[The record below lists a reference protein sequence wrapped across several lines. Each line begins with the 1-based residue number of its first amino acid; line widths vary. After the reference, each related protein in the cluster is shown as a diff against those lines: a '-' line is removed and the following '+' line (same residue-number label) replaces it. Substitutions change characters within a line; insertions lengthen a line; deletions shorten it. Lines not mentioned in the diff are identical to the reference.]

1 MSQTLLT
8 LSPEFG
14 GSRFGPFGPGTLSI
28 GSDVKRCQVVL
39 HASTGAVPVHAMLTA
54 SGDGWQL
61 QPAQVG
67 AAVFLRKA
75 NGRIAPVTTLTPV
88 ANGDAIVIGSQ
99 SGPALI
105 VTRAAVG
112 PATNAG
118 RKTKG
123 RVPGSEHLSASAYQR
138 EARRQVESTIVRHPV
153 GREIYR
159 WWTRYKTG
167 ALLRPR
173 YVIGAVVALI
183 GMLGVG
189 CVGCL
194 GLVSA
199 LLGLR

>member
-28 GSDVKRCQVVL
+28 GSDVKRCQIVL
-39 HASTGAVPVHAMLTA
+39 HASTGAAPVHAMLTA
-54 SGDGWQL
+54 SGDGWQV

-67 AAVFLRKA
+67 SAVFLRKS
-75 NGRIAPVTTLTPV
+75 NGRISPVSTLT
-88 ANGDAIVIGSQ
+88 AITNGDAIVIGSQ

-118 RKTKG
+118 RKAKG
-123 RVPGSEHLSASAYQR
+123 RVPGSEHLSGSAYQR
-138 EARRQVESTIVRHPV
+138 EARRQVESAIVRHPI
-153 GREIYR
+153 GREAYR

-173 YVIGAVVALI
+173 YVIGAVVGLV
-183 GMLGVG
+183 GMLGFG
-189 CVGCL
+189 CMGCL
-194 GLVSA
+194 GLFGA